1 MREIMKRKN
10 VAVTNKNV
18 NRKLKKKYFLALPLY
33 ILYVLIFEL
42 YFGYGLSELWSR
54 FKRFSKKGKKV
65 VKRKSKFIKM
75 KLRDI

>member
-1 MREIMKRKN
+1 MKRSN
-10 VAVTNKNV
+10 VAVPKKIVKRKV
-18 NRKLKKKYFLALPLY
+18 NKKYFLALPLY
-33 ILYVLIFEL
+33 ILYVLVFEL

-54 FKRFSKKGKKV
+54 LKRFSNKGKKA